1 MGLFDAFTRT
11 VNNAAGGLQNQITS
25 LSSQNS
31 RLKQEKSRIQSNYN
45 RLNTQ
50 HTTLQA
56 NLNKA
61 NQQKRELRNT
71 LSQNNTKSKI
81 NASERF
87 NELKNQ
93 YLKKIELIDTQ
104 EELLAT
110 QNKNIQKYNELID
123 LNSKNALKGTDKTDT
138 FGRQLLYDRKDMRF
152 YNISL
157 NVLKLILL
165 IISAAIIYLLF
176 KKMR

>member
-1 MGLFDAFTRT
+1 MDMFTRS
-11 VNNAAGGLQNQITS
+11 VNSAASGLQNKINS
-25 LSSQNS
+25 LSSENYK
-31 RLKQEKSRIQSNYN
+31 LKQEKSYLQNNNN

-50 HTTLQA
+50 YSNLQ
-56 NLNKA
+56 NNFNKVKA
-61 NQQKRELRNT
+61 DSQQLRNT
-71 LSQNNTKSKI
+71 FSQNNTSSKTK
-81 NASERF
+81 ASKRF
-87 NELKNQ
+87 KDLKNQ

-110 QNKNIQKYNELID
+110 QNMNIKRYNETIN
-123 LNSKNALKGTDKTDT
+123 LNNKNALKGVDKADT
-138 FGRQLLYDRKDMRF
+138 FARQLLYDRKDLRF

-165 IISAAIIYLLF
+165 IISSAIIYLLF